1 MTSSQVPS
9 RMAMPCP
16 FGGFGSNNTVPIAQV
31 TGSDVN
37 YVDGFPEA
45 YGAPSANN
53 GKFVRRK
60 QMNAIGKLASN
71 DLFYHKCGGLN
82 TFDAD
87 FCAAVSGYPKG
98 AILEYVSGTQIY
110 NVMSLVD
117 NNKVDFTG
125 ADHSSDGT
133 GISSGTVDGINW
145 TYCNKDAPS
154 QHVINVVSGDGT
166 GVSVDSTYG
175 SIVSYFTSSANG
187 MLTASIF
194 LEYGTQLSSEDVNC
208 ITTSSLNNVFISGGI
223 FIRPISKNENNITLS
238 YSNAKAW
245 TCVASAVQV
254 GRLAVPSVSSVNNTT
269 QDVSLYPRCY
279 TLPTSGNP
287 SYGSIIVSAGTTYAV
302 GIVMSPY
309 VNANAFMMSSIYKSG
324 IRYSG
329 YNVNVS
335 IV

>member
-16 FGGFGSNNTVPIAQV
+16 FGGFGGGNVDPIAQV

-37 YVDGFPEA
+37 YVDGFPAA

-87 FCAAVSGYPKG
+87 FCAAVGGYPKG
-98 AILEYVSGTQIY
+98 AILEYVAGTQIY
-110 NVMSLVD
+110 NVMSLKD
-117 NNKVDFTG
+117 NNKADFTG

-133 GISSGTVDGINW
+133 GISTGTVDGINW

-154 QHVINVVSGDGT
+154 QQVINVVSGDGT
-166 GVSVDSTYG
+166 GVNVDSQKGT
-175 SIVSYFTSSANG
+175 IVSFFTSPANG
-187 MLTASIF
+187 MLTASIS
-194 LEYGTQLSSEDVNC
+194 LEYGTEITSDDGVNCGVLSSP
-208 ITTSSLNNVFISGGI
+208 INNIFVSGGI
-223 FIRPISKNENNITLS
+223 FIRPITAGEENIQLT

-245 TCVASAVQV
+245 TCVASASQSGVLAYNLDSIR
-254 GRLAVPSVSSVNNTT
+254 RLATLSE
-269 QDVSLYPRCY
+269 RCIVR
-279 TLPTSGNP
+279 PTSDNP
-287 SYGSIIVSAGTTYAV
+287 SYGSIRVNAGTTYAV
-302 GIVMSPY
+302 GIVRSQYINSQMY
-309 VNANAFMMSSIYKSG
+309 VLSLLYESG

-335 IV
+335 VV